1 VTKQKIPAT
10 PSVRRLPS
18 YLHTIRNLQR
28 TGSEYISGTLIA
40 QELNL
45 EPIQVRKDL
54 AMTGI
59 IGKPK
64 KGYPTEALIVAIER
78 FLGWAQVQDAVL
90 VGVGNLGSALIGY
103 SEFQFHGLNLVAAF
117 ETNPQKI
124 GIPVHGVQVL
134 SADTMEIQIRQFGVK
149 VAILTVPSAAAQET
163 TDMLVRAGIEGIWN
177 FTNVK
182 LKIPPNVVVEKED
195 LSSGYAMLCVAMQA
209 RRIAAEGSAE
219 GSTL

>member
-1 VTKQKIPAT
+1 
-10 PSVRRLPS
+10 
-18 YLHTIRNLQR
+18 LQR
-28 TGSEYISGTLIA
+28 EGSAYISGTLIA

-64 KGYPTEALIVAIER
+64 KGYPTEALIMAIER

-103 SEFQFHGLNLVAAF
+103 PEFQFHGLNIVAAF
-117 ETNPQKI
+117 DTNPQKI
-124 GIPVHGVQVL
+124 GSRVQGVQVL
-134 SADTMEIQIRQFGVK
+134 PADTMDIQVRQFGVK
-149 VAILTVPSAAAQET
+149 IAILTVPFAAAQST
-163 TDMLVRAGIEGIWN
+163 ADVLIKAGIEGIWN

-182 LKIPPNVVVEKED
+182 LKVPPHVVVEKED

-209 RRIAAEGSAE
+209 RRLAAEGSPEA
-219 GSTL
+219 GKAQ